1 MMNGLTGH
9 RLQQFLETC
18 IKQPSLMLLSDK
30 LQLLLGRVQPTR
42 QVGLFGRAS
51 FDLVFTPSAT
61 LVWLSAS
68 WKCINL

>member
-1 MMNGLTGH
+1 MMNGLAGH

-51 FDLVFTPSAT
+51 CDSIT

-68 WKCINL
+68 WESINL